1 MELSLDM
8 VGEPKAEGATLKVT
22 PEAAKEAKR
31 LIELQGGTSD
41 MVVTDRETG
50 PEMSSMRCS
59 PSEVVVR
66 ARHQLPT
73 RRRRRTELPSWSRAT
88 LQCVVSWRSS
98 GVLD

>member
-1 MELSLDM
+1 VL
-8 VGEPKAEGATLKVT
+8 G
-22 PEAAKEAKR
+22 
-31 LIELQGGTSD
+31 D

-50 PEMSSMRCS
+50 PEMSLMRCS

-88 LQCVVSWRSS
+88 LQCLVSWLGS